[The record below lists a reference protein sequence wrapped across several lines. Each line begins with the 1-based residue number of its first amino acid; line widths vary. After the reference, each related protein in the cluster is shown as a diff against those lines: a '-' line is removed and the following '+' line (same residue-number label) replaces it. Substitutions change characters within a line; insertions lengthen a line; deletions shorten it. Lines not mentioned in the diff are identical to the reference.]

1 MSTEKIEKKPSLSQK
16 ALKLR
21 ARAKNKKPKFI
32 RAESW
37 KYDRFSVSWRRP
49 RGLDNKIRRKIKGWP
64 AGVSV
69 GYKGPKSARCLHPSG
84 YREVLVN
91 NVQELTIVDPNT
103 QAIRIAH
110 TVGKRK
116 RAIVI
121 AEAKKLN
128 IKILNIKVTA
138 EVEKK
143 EEELEEKTESET
155 VETKEETTNKQIE
168 KEEAVKAK
176 RKRLRKRR
184 RKRNKKKQRRPNLNQ
199 RRETKNNDRLK
210 KPTSFSCANPEN
222 RSKPC
227 MDKP

>member
-1 MSTEKIEKKPSLSQK
+1 MATEKIEKKPSLSQK
-16 ALKLR
+16 ELKLR

-69 GYKGPKSARCLHPSG
+69 GYKGPKIARGLHPSG

-91 NVQELTIVDPNT
+91 NVQELSIVDPST

-116 RAIVI
+116 RGLII

-128 IKILNIKVTA
+128 VKILNIKVLA
-138 EVEKK
+138 EAEKK
-143 EEELEEKTESET
+143 EEAAEVEEEQTQTEEVAEEKVVTN
-155 VETKEETTNKQIE
+155 EEK
-168 KEEAVKAK
+168 KP
-176 RKRLRKRR
+176 
-184 RKRNKKKQRRPNLNQ
+184 KKKEKKEKAP
-199 RRETKNNDRLK
+199 TKTKPEAK
-210 KPTSFSCANPEN
+210 KGVE
-222 RSKPC
+222 KQ
-227 MDKP
+227 

>member
-1 MSTEKIEKKPSLSQK
+1 MATEKIEKKPSLSQK
-16 ALKLR
+16 ELKLR

-69 GYKGPKSARCLHPSG
+69 GYKGPKIARGLHPSG

-91 NVQELTIVDPNT
+91 NVQELSIVDPST

-116 RAIVI
+116 RGLII
-121 AEAKKLN
+121 AEAKKLD
-128 IKILNIKVTA
+128 IKILNIKVSA
-138 EVEKK
+138 EAEKK
-143 EEELEEKTESET
+143 EEETEEKTEGKT
-155 VETKEETTNKQIE
+155 VEHLEETANKEIEQQEAPKGKAKEAKKEKKQKKE
-168 KEEAVKAK
+168 KEPKK
-176 RKRLRKRR
+176 TKPKS
-184 RKRNKKKQRRPNLNQ
+184 KKGDKKQ
-199 RRETKNNDRLK
+199 
-210 KPTSFSCANPEN
+210 
-222 RSKPC
+222 
-227 MDKP
+227 